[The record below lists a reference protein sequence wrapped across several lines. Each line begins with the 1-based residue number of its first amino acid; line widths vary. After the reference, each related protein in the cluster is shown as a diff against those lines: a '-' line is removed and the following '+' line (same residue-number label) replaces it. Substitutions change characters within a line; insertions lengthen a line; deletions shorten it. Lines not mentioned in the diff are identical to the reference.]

1 MVTKDM
7 SLHDFL
13 LLVAS
18 ELNVPAARIEPIEN
32 KLRDEWYED
41 VAALMEITDA
51 QWAGFSL
58 PMRVVDK
65 IKDMLQ
71 NTSEPEETYL
81 LLVSKHIET
90 TAPEVHKET
99 LKILQIVLV
108 NILKTNP
115 IDDRVRRLNP
125 TNPRFATNIVGPP
138 YAHRL
143 MEKMGFEFAP
153 TLMYMKNVDFDELNE
168 VLAVVNTYA
177 VSLGLE
183 KKEPPAL
190 QKKQS
195 IEFDPFK
202 AGITST
208 NSEVPRIAEG
218 SNDPLALEEK
228 RQALK
233 KAREEEI
240 AAAKVT
246 RDPKIFRLTGEGNIN
261 QVIRKLEE
269 QEAAARFARLG
280 PGQSVEEGKTEEPMD
295 VEPPEH
301 DDQLMMRNLAQV
313 LKQSEENSKFQS
325 KRKKELAKLEKKKC
339 IPNATIRIRFPDKI
353 LLQGTFSVKEIVKDL
368 YEFVQG
374 ALQTPD
380 RKFTLYISPPIQ
392 KLTNPKES
400 LRSMAPATL
409 VNFSWTDLPET
420 LPTDGPFLNESLQDT
435 AVNLS

>member
-13 LLVAS
+13 LLVAQ
-18 ELNVPAARIEPIEN
+18 ELNVPAARIEPIEK
-32 KLRDEWYED
+32 KLSDEWYED

-65 IKDMLQ
+65 IKDMLS

-81 LLVSKHIET
+81 LLISKHIET
-90 TAPEVHKET
+90 TAPEVHVET

-125 TNPRFATNIVGPP
+125 TNPRFATNIVAPP
-138 YAHRL
+138 YAKRL
-143 MEKMGFEFAP
+143 MEKMGFEFNP
-153 TLMYMKNVDFDELNE
+153 TLIYMKDVDFDDLSEALN
-168 VLAVVNTYA
+168 VVNTYG

-183 KKEPPAL
+183 QKNPPPLVKKN
-190 QKKQS
+190 S
-195 IEFDPFK
+195 IEFDPYK

-228 RQALK
+228 RQALRK
-233 KAREEEI
+233 QHAEEI
-240 AAAKVT
+240 AAAKVS
-246 RDPKIFRLTGEGNIN
+246 RDPKIFRMTGETNIN
-261 QVIRKLEE
+261 QVIRQLEE
-269 QEAAARFARLG
+269 QEAAARFAKLG
-280 PGQSVEEGKTEEPMD
+280 HGQTVEEGKQEPMD
-295 VEPPEH
+295 VEPEH

-325 KRKKELAKLEKKKC
+325 KRKKELAKLEKKKL
-339 IPNATIRIRFPDKI
+339 IPNATIRVRFADKMM
-353 LLQGTFSVKEIVKDL
+353 LQGTFSVKETVADL
-368 YEFVQG
+368 TEFVQG

-380 RKFTLYISPPIQ
+380 RKFTLYISPPIH

-400 LRSMAPATL
+400 LKSMAPASL
-409 VNFSWTDLPET
+409 VNFSWTDLEET
-420 LPTDGPFLNESLQDT
+420 LPTDGPFLNESLQDS